1 MSCFAAAPSCQ
12 FLCAGDIALRVIAN
26 FLNVAVADPAD
37 VINLMEALRQR
48 ATFGS
53 VSSHMCIVVSTR
65 HTTLA

>member
-37 VINLMEALRQR
+37 VINLMEAL
-48 ATFGS
+48 S
-53 VSSHMCIVVSTR
+53 VPRLGQCRPTCALWYPRGILH
-65 HTTLA
+65 

>member
-37 VINLMEALRQR
+37 VINLMEAL
-48 ATFGS
+48 S
-53 VSSHMCIVVSTR
+53 VSRLGQCRPTCALWYPRGILH
-65 HTTLA
+65 